1 MTNKQ
6 RLQKLRTECTDW
18 EQIVRKFELLGGIAP
33 RDVELAILALI
44 DAGLVRIERSAALIP
59 HQRHP
64 CRSRPKFA
72 PFGRMGDHH
81 RPF

>member
-44 DAGLVRIERSAALIP
+44 DAGLVRIERRPGRPTAFVLTIP
-59 HQRHP
+59 DGIPQEIL
-64 CRSRPKFA
+64 
-72 PFGRMGDHH
+72 DHVAEE
-81 RPF
+81 